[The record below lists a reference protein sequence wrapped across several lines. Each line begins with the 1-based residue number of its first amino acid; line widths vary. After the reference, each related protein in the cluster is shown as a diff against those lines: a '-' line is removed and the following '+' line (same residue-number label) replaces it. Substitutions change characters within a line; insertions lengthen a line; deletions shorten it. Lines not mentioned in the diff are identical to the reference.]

1 MESKLF
7 HSASIL
13 HVIIEVFFSFFIHPH
28 RKDLEDFVQLRVR
41 GTNDSRARFDE
52 VVVLQYPCFD
62 LCRTDLFLEGR
73 GLMVSR
79 ACL

>member
-28 RKDLEDFVQLRVR
+28 RKDLEDFVSLESVALTTAVR
-41 GTNDSRARFDE
+41 DSTKLLSSSTHVSISVALIFS
-52 VVVLQYPCFD
+52 LKG
-62 LCRTDLFLEGR
+62 EG
-73 GLMVSR
+73 
-79 ACL
+79 